1 MHLYMS
7 GTPRNDPYQSVE
19 NRMNTHR
26 LFSMHGEYEKQ
37 VMRWLEDI
45 KSGILD
51 AKQYLLAYPQHV
63 DLIKNRDARRREA
76 QADYGRS
83 VDWDTAEVLET
94 VCQKL
99 DGRPFP
105 RAILLDSGAFT
116 AWNKGEVTTVDDVKR
131 KYSKFIDM
139 AGDTFEEIW
148 GINLDVIP
156 GEKGRD
162 PTLDELKRA
171 TEVSDINF
179 EILVKEFGDIILP
192 VYHQGESVERLRENV
207 AQVDGKSNYICIS
220 PRNDLAEGYRVKWS
234 RDAHAELTR
243 NYPHIMTHGLAT
255 TGNKM
260 VRTVPWYSGD
270 SAAWVQHGG
279 YGMIDIFHD
288 EDHSFGKKKD
298 PHYMNYFVSFE
309 DVRYDLSG
317 SCVNR
322 DGELVEVS
330 SLGLS
335 PDSKMADVAAALKAA
350 GVHEDAF
357 PFAGRSLER
366 VPVIDS
372 KGVPVLDDGVQ
383 RFEMKTVGGH
393 MHDAGKSYSVLPAEQ
408 QAYIRSRVEALGF
421 PFEIA
426 IWDSRVRNLICM
438 AEFVTFAEWAKTS
451 TKDAGQTYLL
461 GDL

>member
-7 GTPRNDPYQSVE
+7 GTPRNDPYQTVE

-37 VMRWLEDI
+37 VMRWLKDI
-45 KSGILD
+45 KDGILD
-51 AKQYLLAYPQHV
+51 ADQYLRAYPQHI
-63 DLIKNRDARRREA
+63 DLIKGRDMRRREA
-76 QADYGRS
+76 QAEYGRT
-83 VDWDTAEVLET
+83 VDWDTAEILET
-94 VCQKL
+94 VCKKL
-99 DGRPFP
+99 DGRPYP
-105 RAILLDSGAFT
+105 KAILLDSGAFT
-116 AWNKGEVTTVDDVKR
+116 GWNKGESTSVDDVKR
-131 KYSKFIDM
+131 KYSMFINQAD
-139 AGDTFEEIW
+139 GLFEEIW

-162 PTLDELKRA
+162 PTQDELKRA
-171 TEVSDINF
+171 VEVSDVNF

-192 VYHQGESVERLRENV
+192 VYHQGETVERLRECV

-234 RDAHAELTR
+234 RDAHSELTQKH
-243 NYPHIMTHGLAT
+243 PHILTHGLAT

-260 VRTVPWYSGD
+260 VRTVPWFSGD

-288 EDHSFGKKKD
+288 DSMSNGRKSN

-309 DVRYDLSG
+309 NVGYDTSG
-317 SCVNR
+317 DKLMP
-322 DGELVEVS
+322 DGSLIRLQDLDLTPS
-330 SLGLS
+330 STMLDCAKAFKQAGLE
-335 PDSKMADVAAALKAA
+335 PDN
-350 GVHEDAF
+350 F
-357 PFAGRSLER
+357 PFKYDE
-366 VPVIDS
+366 
-372 KGVPVLDDGVQ
+372 
-383 RFEMKTVGGH
+383 GH
-393 MHDAGKSYSVLPAEQ
+393 LNDAGKSYWYLSDDHK
-408 QAYIRSRVEALGF
+408 AYIRERVERLGF
-421 PFEIA
+421 PFEAA

-451 TKDAGQTYLL
+451 TKDAGQQYLL

>member
-7 GTPRNDPYQSVE
+7 GTPRNDPYQTVE

-37 VMRWLEDI
+37 VMRWLKDI
-45 KSGILD
+45 KGGITD
-51 AKQYLLAYPQHV
+51 AEQYLRAYPQHI
-63 DLIKNRDARRREA
+63 DLIKNRDIRRREQ
-76 QADYGRS
+76 QADYGRT

-94 VCQKL
+94 VCKKL

-105 RAILLDSGAFT
+105 KAILLDSGAFT
-116 AWNKGEVTTVDDVKR
+116 GWNKGESTSVDDVKR
-131 KYSKFIDM
+131 KYSMFIDM
-139 AGDTFEEIW
+139 AGDTFDEIW

-162 PTLDELKRA
+162 PTQDELKRA
-171 TEVSDINF
+171 VEVSDINY

-192 VYHQGESVERLRENV
+192 VYHQGEDVARLRECV

-234 RDAHAELTR
+234 RDAHSELTQ
-243 NYPHIMTHGLAT
+243 NYPHILTHGLAT

-260 VRTVPWYSGD
+260 VRTVPWFSGD

-288 EDHSFGKKKD
+288 EEHCGGRKKD

-309 DVRYDLSG
+309 NVGYTLSG
-317 SCVNR
+317 TKNTPN
-322 DGELVEVS
+322 GPVS
-330 SLGLS
+330 IDALGLTAETS
-335 PDSKMADVAAALKAA
+335 MADCAFAFKQA
-350 GVHEDAF
+350 GIDTDNF
-357 PFAGRSLER
+357 PFDESA
-366 VPVIDS
+366 
-372 KGVPVLDDGVQ
+372 
-383 RFEMKTVGGH
+383 GH
-393 MHDAGKSYSVLPAEQ
+393 MHDPGKSYWALSDDGKKH
-408 QAYIRSRVEALGF
+408 IRDRVEALGF
-421 PFEIA
+421 PFEVC

-438 AEFVTFAEWAKTS
+438 AEFVTFADWAKTS
-451 TKDAGQTYLL
+451 TKASGQQYLL

>member
-7 GTPRNDPYQSVE
+7 GTPRNDPYQTVE

-37 VMRWLEDI
+37 VMRWLKDI
-45 KSGILD
+45 KDGIMD
-51 AKQYLLAYPQHV
+51 AEQYLRAYPQHI
-63 DLIKNRDARRREA
+63 DLIKNRDIRRREQ
-76 QADYGRS
+76 QADYGRT

-94 VCQKL
+94 VCKNL

-105 RAILLDSGAFT
+105 KAILLDSGAFT
-116 AWNKGEVTTVDDVKR
+116 GWNKGESTSVDDVLR
-131 KYSKFIDM
+131 KYSMFIDM
-139 AGDTFEEIW
+139 AGDTFDEIW

-171 TEVSDINF
+171 VEVSDINF

-192 VYHQGESVERLRENV
+192 VYHQGEDVSRLRECV

-234 RDAHAELTR
+234 RDAHSELTQ
-243 NYPHIMTHGLAT
+243 NFPHILTHGLAT

-260 VRTVPWYSGD
+260 VRTVPWFSGD

-279 YGMIDIFHD
+279 YGMIDIYHD
-288 EDHSFGKKKD
+288 EEHSFGRKPD
-298 PHYMNYFVSFE
+298 PHYMNYFTSFE
-309 DVRYDLSG
+309 NVGYDLSADVRTSSG
-317 SCVNR
+317 AM
-322 DGELVEVS
+322 VS
-330 SLGLS
+330 GMSLGLT
-335 PDSKMADVAAALKAA
+335 PTDPMVAVAEAFKQA
-350 GVHEDAF
+350 GVGINNF
-357 PFAGRSLER
+357 PL
-366 VPVIDS
+366 I
-372 KGVPVLDDGVQ
+372 
-383 RFEMKTVGGH
+383 GGH
-393 MHDAGKSYSVLPAEQ
+393 LKDPGKSYYYLSPEH

-421 PFEIA
+421 PFEVC

-451 TKDAGQTYLL
+451 TKDAGQQYLL